1 MRGALAMLLAGGEGS
16 RLLTL
21 SRHRAKPAVPFGGIY
36 RIIDFTLSCIMRS
49 NIPFVGIM
57 TQYRPYSLMDHVSNG
72 EAWGFV
78 GRRRLAKVLPPYVG
92 GKNSDWYA
100 GTADAVYQ
108 NLSFI
113 ERFPQAELV
122 MVLSGDH
129 VYSMDYREV
138 IEKHLSSNAELTIA
152 CQEVPWEETRQ
163 FGIMVTGENDRI
175 IGFVEKP
182 KDNPPSNLA
191 SLGIYVFQR
200 KALIDRLRADAARHD
215 SQHDFG
221 QNIIPSMIDEG
232 KTFAYRFKG
241 YWRDVGTVDSYWRA
255 HMDILAP
262 DSQLNLCK
270 WQVQTNP
277 ASFGEGNL
285 FPARVDPPGK
295 AVDSI
300 LGLGSVI
307 GGTVMH
313 SVLSPGVRVQEGA
326 VVRNSVIL
334 HDTVI
339 SRGVQIDNVVIDKN
353 VLIGEG
359 AVIGEGDDMPNKDMP
374 DKLFTGLTLI
384 GKRAEIPAH
393 ARIGRNVLVESSMMS
408 QDFPPNGEVPSGG
421 TVKREGR

>member
-1 MRGALAMLLAGGEGS
+1 MMNAIAMLLAGGEGS

-49 NIPFVGIM
+49 NIPLVGIL
-57 TQYRPYSLMDHVSNG
+57 TQYRPYSLMDHISNG
-72 EAWGFV
+72 ESWGFV

-113 ERFPQAELV
+113 ERFPHAELIL
-122 MVLSGDH
+122 VLSGDH

-138 IEKHLSSNAELTIA
+138 IEKHLSSDADLTVA

-163 FGIMVTGENDRI
+163 FGIMLTGENDRI
-175 IGFVEKP
+175 TGFIEKP
-182 KDNPPSNLA
+182 KENPPSNLA
-191 SLGIYVFQR
+191 SLGIYVFRR
-200 KALIDRLRADAARHD
+200 KALVDRLRADAARTD

-221 QNIIPSMIDEG
+221 GNIIPEIISEG
-232 KTFAYRFKG
+232 KTYAYRFNG

-262 DSQLNLCK
+262 DSQLNLAK

-277 ASFGEGNL
+277 ASFGDGNL
-285 FPARVDPPGK
+285 FPARVEPAGK
-295 AVDSI
+295 VVDSI

-307 GGTVMH
+307 TGTVLH
-313 SVLSPGVRVQEGA
+313 SLLSPGVRVQAGA
-326 VVRNSVIL
+326 VVSNSVIL
-334 HDTVI
+334 HDTVVYP
-339 SRGVQIDNVVIDKN
+339 GAQINNAVIDKN
-353 VLIGEG
+353 VSIGEG
-359 AVIGEGDDMPNKDMP
+359 AIIGEGDDMPNHLLP
-374 DKLFTGLTLI
+374 DRLFTGLTLI

-393 ARIGRNVLVESSMMS
+393 ARIGRNVLIESSMKAH
-408 QDFPPNGEVPSGG
+408 DFPAGGVVPSGA
-421 TVKREGR
+421 TVKY